1 MTGLGAPR
9 DGEAHLLQATLSASR
24 TARAAAVDV
33 FAVLANPANHA
44 AIDGTG
50 WVRESL
56 DEQLLTEAGQVFRI
70 AMYHDSHPDGHYEMA
85 NKVRVFDPPS
95 TISWEPGQD
104 LRGDGKLQFGG
115 WIWRYDLTP
124 ISRSE
129 TDVTL
134 SYDWSA
140 VPSAL
145 REHISFPPFSPEH
158 LSNSLGHL
166 ADIVAA
172 RTASLNALPKIG
184 APATRALTSAGY
196 TTLRQLS
203 NLQRSDLARL
213 HGMGPRAVHVIEREL
228 AQHGLQLQ

>member
-1 MTGLGAPR
+1 MTALDAPL
-9 DGEAHLLQATLSASR
+9 DGEAHLLKETLSASL
-24 TARAAAVDV
+24 TVRAAAVDV

-44 AIDGTG
+44 AIDRTG
-50 WVRESL
+50 WVRASL
-56 DEQLLTEAGQVFRI
+56 DERLLTEAGQVFRI
-70 AMYHDSHPDGHYEMA
+70 AMYHDNHPDGHYEMA
-85 NKVRVFDPPS
+85 NKVRVFDPPR

-115 WIWRYDLTP
+115 WIWRYDLSAT
-124 ISRSE
+124 SGSE
-129 TDVTL
+129 TAVTL

-140 VPSAL
+140 VPPAL

-158 LSNSLGHL
+158 LNNSLDHL

-172 RTASLNALPKIG
+172 RTASLNSLPEIG
-184 APATRALTSAGY
+184 APATRALANAGY
-196 TTLRQLS
+196 TTLRQLA

-213 HGMGPRAVHVIEREL
+213 HGMGPRAMHVIAREL